1 MRKTTVAEHPA
12 AAEPAPMAT
21 ATAHPRAADSH
32 RRRLTQLAAVAAA
45 AAVVVAA
52 MIAVSLAGVSDT
64 TRPPAR
70 GERPAG
76 AADVG
81 ARFAGISQ
89 QGAALGDPR
98 APVTLVEF
106 ADLQCPFCSQWDR
119 EVLPSV
125 LKRIRSGQV
134 RLVLRPLA
142 FIGPDSATAA
152 HLVAAAAQQN
162 KMWPLVDLLYRNQG
176 KENSGYLTEAF
187 QRRIASEVP
196 GLDVDRALAA
206 RDTPAAAQLTQ
217 TATREAQTAR
227 IASTPSFLAG
237 PRGGTLRAVD
247 TSSFDPG
254 EFLAALDKAAGR

>member
-1 MRKTTVAEHPA
+1 MAS
-12 AAEPAPMAT
+12 AT
-21 ATAHPRAADSH
+21 ASPRAADAHH
-32 RRRLTQLAAVAAA
+32 RRRTQLAVVAAA
-45 AAVVVAA
+45 AALVVAV
-52 MIAVSLAGVSDT
+52 MIAVSLAGVSDAT
-64 TRPPAR
+64 HPPGP

-76 AADVG
+76 AADVS
-81 ARFAGISQ
+81 ARFAGIPQ
-89 QGAALGDPR
+89 HGAALGDPR

-106 ADLQCPFCSQWDR
+106 ADLQCPFCAEWDR
-119 EVLPSV
+119 KVLPSV
-125 LKRIRSGQV
+125 LERVRSGQV

-152 HLVAAAAQQN
+152 HLVAAAAQQD

-176 KENSGYLTEAF
+176 KENSGYLTTAF
-187 QRRIASEVP
+187 QRRIASAVP

-237 PRGGTLRAVD
+237 PRGETLRAVKTD
-247 TSSFDPG
+247 SFEPG
-254 EFLAALDKAAGR
+254 EFLAALDTAAGR